1 MPRPLEVVARTCG
14 HYSGPS
20 LSKVSRLSL
29 RDNFRVTVAVLAA
42 SGFAFAAPA
51 LAQGLPDSSGTIQ
64 LHMPGEAIHLHMPKA
79 HRAAAK
85 RKPKEAATETVA
97 PQSTEAAPIPF
108 GTEVPAAPQPKAPAR
123 RVALSPRPQ
132 VVAPRPQAISPRPQV
147 ASIPARTRALP
158 AGPVS
163 RAERRKAVQ
172 EVLAAPANATPES
185 DTAADVSTPAAVPF
199 SFDSSAPAA
208 APPRKPV
215 ARPAA
220 PRTRASSLVRS
231 KSQLASLEPAPKE
244 VAKPLKPV
252 AKADSHAGLT
262 KQGEVLFAGGGT
274 DPETESA
281 GQLKSLAG
289 NLNAALD
296 AGASGVEL
304 EAYGGAPGDKSSD
317 ARRLSL
323 RRALAIR
330 QLLIDSGVPADRI
343 DVRAL
348 GGIVDRGNADRVDVF
363 LRGAS

>member
-1 MPRPLEVVARTCG
+1 
-14 HYSGPS
+14 
-20 LSKVSRLSL
+20 LSKVSRLSS
-29 RDNFRVTVAVLAA
+29 RKNFRVTVALVAA
-42 SGFAFAAPA
+42 SGFAFAGPA
-51 LAQGLPDSSGTIQ
+51 FAQDLPDSSGTIQ

-85 RKPKEAATETVA
+85 RKPKQAATETVA

-108 GTEVPAAPQPKAPAR
+108 GAEVPAAPQPKTPTR
-123 RVALSPRPQ
+123 RVAASPRPQ
-132 VVAPRPQAISPRPQV
+132 AVSPRPQV
-147 ASIPARTRALP
+147 ASVPARTRPLP

-185 DTAADVSTPAAVPF
+185 DTATDVSTPAAVPF

-208 APPRKPV
+208 APVRKPA
-215 ARPAA
+215 ARPAPVA
-220 PRTRASSLVRS
+220 PKTKASSVVRD

-244 VAKPLKPV
+244 VTKPLAP
-252 AKADSHAGLT
+252 KADSHAGLT

-274 DPETESA
+274 DPEAQSA

-289 NLNAALD
+289 SLNAALD
-296 AGASGVEL
+296 AGAAGVEL